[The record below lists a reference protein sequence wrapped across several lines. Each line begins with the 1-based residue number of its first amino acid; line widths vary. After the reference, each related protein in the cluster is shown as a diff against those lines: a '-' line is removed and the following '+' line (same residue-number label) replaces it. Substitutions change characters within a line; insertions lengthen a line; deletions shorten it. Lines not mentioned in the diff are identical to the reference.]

1 MIARIQQA
9 LLGAQLLISA
19 LLAAWFVHSTLLTL
33 VPAVLL
39 ALIIPFMVQS
49 ALIGA
54 ECLIAWWVRDE
65 PGPQTASTGDWVRAW
80 WKESM
85 AAWRTFNFA
94 QPLLGHLPVLRPG
107 TAHDATAVPVLL
119 VHGFFCNRALWRP
132 MARAL
137 AARGHAVEAIDLEPA
152 FGSIDAYTEQIEAAV
167 AALKARTGA
176 ARVALVCHS
185 MGGLA
190 VRAWLRTGTRAPVCK
205 VITLGTPHQ
214 GTVLAALGHGRNVR
228 QMRRDSRWLKQ
239 LAMDESAL
247 ALGPHHTPDYLVI
260 RTWQDNIV
268 APQSPQTLPQATIR
282 SFRGLGHVG
291 LVYDTAVCNS
301 VLQALQLPES
311 AFRPQK

>member
-9 LLGAQLLISA
+9 LLGAQLLISV
-19 LLAAWFVHSTLLTL
+19 LLAGWFMHSLTL
-33 VPAVLL
+33 PPATAVPL

-49 ALIGA
+49 GLIAA
-54 ECLIAWWVRDE
+54 ECLIAWWIRDE
-65 PGPQTASTGDWVRAW
+65 PGPAPSSAGDWIQAW
-80 WKESM
+80 WKESLC
-85 AAWRTFNFA
+85 AWRTFNFA
-94 QPLLGHLPVLRPG
+94 QPLLGHLPVVRAGIASDPR
-107 TAHDATAVPVLL
+107 AVPVLL

-137 AARGHAVEAIDLEPA
+137 AARGHAVDAIDLEPA
-152 FGSIDAYTEQIEAAV
+152 FGSIDAYTGKIDAAV
-167 AALKARTGA
+167 AALRDRTGA

-190 VRAWLRTGTRAPVCK
+190 ARAWLRTGSGAQVCK
-205 VITLGTPHQ
+205 VITLGTPHR

-228 QMRRDSRWLKQ
+228 QMRWDSRWLEQ
-239 LAMDESAL
+239 LALDEVAQ
-247 ALGPHHTPDYLVI
+247 GPQHTPDYLVI

-268 APQSPQTLPQATIR
+268 APQSTQTLPQATIR

-291 LVYDTAVCNS
+291 LVYDMAVRDT

>member
-19 LLAAWFVHSTLLTL
+19 LLAAWFMHSTPL
-33 VPAVLL
+33 PMAAAVLL

-65 PGPQTASTGDWVRAW
+65 PGPTQSATGDWIRAW
-80 WKESM
+80 WKESL

-94 QPLLGHLPVLRPG
+94 QPLLGHLPVVRPG

-132 MARAL
+132 MAQAL

-152 FGSIDAYTEQIEAAV
+152 FGSIDAYTAQINAAV

-190 VRAWLRTGTRAPVCK
+190 VRAWLRTGNSAQVCK
-205 VITLGTPHQ
+205 IITLGTPHQ

-228 QMRRDSRWLKQ
+228 EMRRDSRWLKQ
-239 LAMDESAL
+239 LAVDEA
-247 ALGPHHTPDYLVI
+247 AMGPDHAPDYLVI

-291 LVYDTAVCNS
+291 LVYDEAVLNT